1 MSELTTR
8 LLPVSLYS
16 GDRDES
22 LFPEPNHYVAELPFT
37 VPNVVGIQV
46 ASLEMPEVDAQ
57 YTIEQDRN
65 DKVSFSEGLRIDFND
80 LVSDVVPGVDM
91 YANQI
96 AFLEG
101 SNVFSVS
108 IPAYLTEIDTYSSDY
123 LVTYDLASDFDA
135 STNPDTPGW
144 RTCYVNWQAQVSPS
158 SPVLECICSTAGYRA
173 QVTSSNKLSNTS
185 HNSLFRYGFVH
196 LAPLSVQEICSYL
209 TYAFANYTTYKP
221 AQATFMTNRY
231 TFEYFRG
238 KVRIVVSSLSSS
250 SVVPRLVFPTNTNP
264 AQTADYGSQ
273 NNGFATRMLL
283 NNPTPQCT
291 TLGYMLGL
299 TSGVSAATKN
309 FVYKDHQEPRFGF
322 FANTEPRFLFE
333 ARLAPGMYS
342 VQDLTT
348 YLPIAMNPLNF
359 EAPSSTSSVA
369 TATGSCYFAF
379 QDSRGLESLIIINSG
394 QYTPETFCQAL
405 EHALNRMDSQG
416 AYYSAYANRF
426 AYNNVSLNYDPDTQW
441 QVLEIPAAVVYNVVY
456 DFSTSKFTISSSFAQ
471 VRPFNSGEAN
481 ILSTTRRAPTFG
493 LLLSS
498 PSTARVSLQVSDIAS
513 FCPASNVHRIARV
526 LGMDSQ
532 DYLGKS
538 SYTSEFASFVPRI
551 AFPLSSN
558 SSMGANRALFRQEA
572 TLPMSLGVDGESCPG
587 AGTPTY
593 LYPSGTYK
601 VHLASPTSQ
610 TLIVSS
616 VAPKPIE
623 SSGNKLASSNSTGV
637 CRSITTNIAAKGF
650 VAANYTLAPPT
661 TPGSLHT
668 PGSYLVIENL
678 PGPDA
683 TWAAIVKV
691 LTTSQNAT
699 SSVVTAEVVDVGTG
713 TAGTAQTFYV
723 VEAHDNLRLL
733 AVNRGSG
740 DNEPHIVVSTHAN
753 GYSSTGKAYMTTSP
767 FGAQVS
773 DVMSINSGC
782 SKILTSTTLSEGTL
796 PDIGGVLGPNRGLIL
811 ETTYTLASGVVAVG
825 AFYAVCGGNYDAVV
839 QGTTTSAVKVVVSG
853 SGFFPG
859 TTGLSLVGPSY
870 FGEFE
875 GIVVANMNSGGH
887 FDDATNAYSE
897 QFLSCVPWL
906 DRSSTTCVAGK
917 SVDNACLRLR
927 APATIQVFGQALQR
941 LGNLKSARLPAPRF
955 DVHVEDD
962 NSGVRTKPGHA
973 ATVLGTGRTN
983 LLMSRSI
990 NFPDAANIDAVHYLL
1005 VKFVG
1010 MNNARSDHLHFTNST
1025 LLRDVVAKVIMGAPT
1040 SIVRSLISRV
1050 EFAQQSV
1057 SRLELMF
1064 YLPDGS
1070 TLYDF
1075 HGREHSMTLN
1085 LVIKDP
1091 TAVKRKASPD
1101 QDHTTKRACM

>member
-8 LLPVSLYS
+8 LLPLSLFS

-22 LFPEPNHYVAELPFT
+22 LYPSPSHYVAELPFT

-57 YTIEQDRN
+57 YTIEQNRN
-65 DKVSFSEGLRIDFND
+65 DKFCFSEGLRIDFND
-80 LVSDVVPGVDM
+80 LVTDVVPGVNM

-135 STNPDTPGW
+135 STTPTTPGW
-144 RTCYVNWQAQVSPS
+144 RTCYVNWQAQVSPN
-158 SPVLECICSTAGYRA
+158 SPVLECVCSTAGHRVK
-173 QVTSSNKLSNTS
+173 VTSSNKLANTS

-196 LAPLSVQEICSYL
+196 LAPLSVHEICSYL

-221 AQATFMTNRY
+221 AQATLMTNRY
-231 TFEYFRG
+231 VFEYFRG
-238 KVRIVVSSLSSS
+238 KVRVVVSPLTSSS
-250 SVVPRLVFPTNTNP
+250 TVPRLVFPTNTNA
-264 AQTADYGSQ
+264 AQTVDYGAQ
-273 NNGFATRMLL
+273 NNGFATRMPL
-283 NNPTPQCT
+283 NNATPGCT
-291 TLGYMLGL
+291 TLGFMLGL
-299 TSGVSAATKN
+299 VSNVAATTKN

-322 FANTEPRFLFE
+322 FAGIEPRFLFE

-359 EAPSSTSSVA
+359 ESATPTSVV

-379 QDSRGLESLIIINSG
+379 QDSRGLESLVIINSG

-416 AYYSAYANRF
+416 SYYSQGNRF
-426 AYNNVSLNYDPDTQW
+426 AYNNVSLNYDPATTW
-441 QVLEIPAAVVYNVVY
+441 QDLDIPAAVVYNVVY
-456 DFSTSKFTISSSFAQ
+456 DYTTSKFTISSSFAATK
-471 VRPFNSGEAN
+471 PFGPGTAN
-481 ILSTTRRAPTFG
+481 TLSTTLSAPTFG
-493 LLLSS
+493 LLLSAS
-498 PSTARVSLQVSDIAS
+498 STARVTQQVSDIAT
-513 FCPASNVHRIARV
+513 FCASSNTHRIARV
-526 LGMDSQ
+526 LGMDTQ
-532 DYLGKS
+532 DYVGSS

-551 AFPLSSN
+551 AFPLSRNSN
-558 SSMGANRALFRQEA
+558 MGANRALFRQD
-572 TLPMSLGVDGESCPG
+572 TLPLELSADGTSYGG
-587 AGTPTY
+587 AGTPTF
-593 LYPSGTYK
+593 LFPCGTYK
-601 VHLASPTSQ
+601 VHLATPTSQ

-616 VAPKPIE
+616 LAPKPIE
-623 SSGNKLASSNSTGV
+623 SSGNKLGELAS
-637 CRSITTNIAAKGF
+637 TTIVANIAAKGF
-650 VAANYTLAPPT
+650 VASNYSLAPPT
-661 TPGSLHT
+661 TAGSLHT
-668 PGSYLVIENL
+668 PGSYMVIENL
-678 PGPDA
+678 PAPDA

-691 LTTSQNAT
+691 LTVSQNAT
-699 SSVVTAEVVDVGTG
+699 SSVATAEVVDVGTG
-713 TAGTAQTFYV
+713 TAATAQNFYV

-733 AVNRGSG
+733 AVNRTSG

-753 GYSSTGKAYMTTSP
+753 GFSSTGKAYMTTSP

-773 DVMSINSGC
+773 DIVSINSG
-782 SKILTSTTLSEGTL
+782 SAKLAAASSLTNGVL
-796 PDIGGVLGPNRGLIL
+796 PALGGALGPNRGLIL
-811 ETTYTLASGVVAVG
+811 ETVYSLASGSVVVG
-825 AFYAVCGGNYDAVV
+825 AFYAVGGGNYDAIV
-839 QGTTTSAVKVVVSG
+839 QATTTSAVKVVAPG

-859 TTGLSLVGPSY
+859 TTGLTLIGPSH

-875 GIVVANMNSGGH
+875 AIVVANMNSGGH
-887 FDDATNAYSE
+887 FGDSDNAYSE

-906 DRSSTTCVAGK
+906 DRASSSCLAGK
-917 SVDNACLRLR
+917 SVDGACLRLR
-927 APATIQVFGQALQR
+927 APAIMNVFNTTHR

-973 ATVLGTGRTN
+973 MTVLGTGRSN

-990 NFPDAANIDAVHYLL
+990 NFPEAANIDAVHYLL

-1010 MNNARSDHLHFTNST
+1010 LNNARSDHLHFTNST

-1075 HGREHSMTLN
+1075 HGRDHSMTLN

-1091 TAVKRKASPD
+1091 MAVKRKASAD
-1101 QDHTTKRACM
+1101 QDSTKRACM

>member
-22 LFPEPNHYVAELPFT
+22 LFANPNHYVVELPFT

-65 DKVSFSEGLRIDFND
+65 DKFSFSEGLRIDFND

-108 IPAYLTEIDTYSSDY
+108 IPPYLTEIDTYSSDY

-135 STNPDTPGW
+135 STTPDTPGW
-144 RTCYVNWQAQVSPS
+144 RTCYVNWQAQVSPN
-158 SPVLECICSTAGYRA
+158 SPVLECVCSTAGYRA
-173 QVTSSNKLSNTS
+173 QVTSSNKLANTS

-209 TYAFANYTTYKP
+209 TYAFANYATYKP
-221 AQATFMTNRY
+221 AQATVMTNRY
-231 TFEYFRG
+231 VFEYFRG
-238 KVRIVVSSLSSS
+238 KVRVVVSPLTSA
-250 SVVPRLVFPTNTNP
+250 SVVPRIVFPTNTNA
-264 AQTADYGSQ
+264 AQTVDYGAQ
-273 NNGFATRMLL
+273 NNGFPVRMPL
-283 NNPTPQCT
+283 NNATPGCT
-291 TLGYMLGL
+291 TLGFMLGL
-299 TSGVSAATKN
+299 VSNVAATTKN
-309 FVYKDHQEPRFGF
+309 FVYKDHQEPKYGF
-322 FANTEPRFLFE
+322 FASIEPRFLFE

-359 EAPSSTSSVA
+359 ESAATSSSAV

-379 QDSRGLESLIIINSG
+379 QDSRGLETLIIINSG

-405 EHALNRMDSQG
+405 EHALNRMDSEG
-416 AYYSAYANRF
+416 SYHSHGNRF
-426 AYNNVSLNYDPDTQW
+426 AYNNVSLNYDPDTTW
-441 QVLEIPAAVVYNVVY
+441 QDLDITAAVVYNVVY
-456 DFSTSKFTISSSFAQ
+456 DYTNSKFTISSSFAATK
-471 VRPFNSGEAN
+471 PFGPGTAN
-481 ILSTTRRAPTFG
+481 TLSTTLRAPPFG
-493 LLLSS
+493 LLLSVA
-498 PSTARVSLQVSDIAS
+498 STARVALQVSDIAS
-513 FCPASNVHRIARV
+513 FCASSNTHRIARV
-526 LGMDSQ
+526 LGMDTQ
-532 DYLGKS
+532 DYVGSS
-538 SYTSEFASFVPRI
+538 SYTSEFASFIPKI
-551 AFPLSSN
+551 NFPLSRNSN
-558 SSMGANRALFRQEA
+558 MGGTRALFRQD
-572 TLPMSLGVDGESCPG
+572 TLPLSLGTNGLSYVG
-587 AGTPTY
+587 AGVPAF
-593 LYPSGTYK
+593 LFPSGTYK
-601 VHLASPTSQ
+601 VHLATPTSQ

-616 VAPKPIE
+616 IAPRPIE
-623 SSGNKLASSNSTGV
+623 SSGTKLASSTSTGA
-637 CRSITTNIAAKGF
+637 RSSFTANIAAKGYTPS
-650 VAANYTLAPPT
+650 NYSLAPPA

-668 PGSYLVIENL
+668 PGAYLVIENL
-678 PGPDA
+678 PAPDA

-699 SSVVTAEVVDVGTG
+699 ASVATAEVVDVGTG
-713 TAGTAQTFYV
+713 TGGTAQTFYV
-723 VEAHDNLRLL
+723 LEAHDNLRLL
-733 AVNRGSG
+733 AVNRASG
-740 DNEPHIVVSTHAN
+740 DNEPHIVVSTHSN

-773 DVMSINSGC
+773 DVMSVNSGC
-782 SKILTSTTLSEGTL
+782 SKILTSETLTDGVL
-796 PDIGGVLGPNRGLIL
+796 PNIGGALGPNRGLIL
-811 ETTYTLASGVVAVG
+811 ETVYSLASGAVATG
-825 AFYAVCGGNYDAVV
+825 AFYAVCGGNYDAIV
-839 QGTTTSAVKVVVSG
+839 QATTTSAVKVVAPG

-859 TTGLSLVGPSY
+859 KTGLVLVGPSY

-887 FDDATNAYSE
+887 FDDTTNEFSE

-906 DRSSTTCVAGK
+906 DRASSACLAGK
-917 SVDNACLRLR
+917 SVDGACLRLR
-927 APATIQVFGQALQR
+927 APATLQVFGAALQR
-941 LGNLKSARLPAPRF
+941 LANLKSARLAAPRF

-973 ATVLGTGRTN
+973 VTVLGTGRTN
-983 LLMSRSI
+983 LLMSRSL
-990 NFPDAANIDAVHYLL
+990 NFPEAANIDAVHYLL

-1010 MNNARSDHLHFTNST
+1010 LNNARSDHLHFTNST

-1075 HGREHSMTLN
+1075 HGRDHSMTLN

-1091 TAVKRKASPD
+1091 TAVKRKAVTD
-1101 QDHTTKRACM
+1101 QDNTKRACM

>member
-1 MSELTTR
+1 MSELITR
-8 LLPVSLYS
+8 LLPLSLYS

-22 LFPEPNHYVAELPFT
+22 LYPTPSHYVAELPFT

-65 DKVSFSEGLRIDFND
+65 DKFCFSEGLRIDFND

-123 LVTYDLASDFDA
+123 LVTYDLASDFDSA
-135 STNPDTPGW
+135 TTPDTPGW
-144 RTCYVNWQAQVSPS
+144 RTCYVNWQAQVSPN
-158 SPVLECICSTAGYRA
+158 SPVLECVCSTAGYRA
-173 QVTSSNKLSNTS
+173 QVTSSNKLANTS

-209 TYAFANYTTYKP
+209 TYAFANYATYKP
-221 AQATFMTNRY
+221 AQVAVMTNRY
-231 TFEYFRG
+231 VFEYFRG
-238 KVRIVVSSLSSS
+238 KVRVVVSPLTSA
-250 SVVPRLVFPTNTNP
+250 SVVPRLVFPTNTN
-264 AQTADYGSQ
+264 ASQTVDYGSQ
-273 NNGFATRMLL
+273 NNGFPARMPL
-283 NNPTPQCT
+283 NNATPGCT
-291 TLGYMLGL
+291 TLGFMLGL
-299 TSGVSAATKN
+299 VSNVAATTKN
-309 FVYKDHQEPRFGF
+309 FVYKDHQEPKYGF
-322 FANTEPRFLFE
+322 FASIEPRFLFE

-359 EAPSSTSSVA
+359 ESAGTPTSAV

-416 AYYSAYANRF
+416 SYYSQGNRF
-426 AYNNVSLNYDPDTQW
+426 AYNNVSLNYDPATAW
-441 QVLEIPAAVVYNVVY
+441 QDLDIPAAVVYNVVY
-456 DFSTSKFTISSSFAQ
+456 DYTTSKFTISSSFAATK
-471 VRPFNSGEAN
+471 PFGPGTAN
-481 ILSTTRRAPTFG
+481 TLSTTHRAPPFG
-493 LLLSS
+493 LLLSAS
-498 PSTARVSLQVSDIAS
+498 STARVALQVSDISS
-513 FCPASNVHRIARV
+513 FCASSNTHRIARV
-526 LGMDSQ
+526 LGMDTQ
-532 DYLGKS
+532 DYLGSS
-538 SYTSEFASFVPRI
+538 SYTSEFASFIPKI
-551 AFPLSSN
+551 NFPLSRNSN
-558 SSMGANRALFRQEA
+558 MGGSRALFRQD
-572 TLPMSLGVDGESCPG
+572 TLPLELSADGASYGG
-587 AGTPTY
+587 AGVPTY
-593 LYPSGTYK
+593 LFPSGTYK
-601 VHLASPTSQ
+601 VHLATPTSQ

-616 VAPKPIE
+616 IAPKPIE
-623 SSGNKLASSNSTGV
+623 SSGSKLGELAS
-637 CRSITTNIAAKGF
+637 TTIVANIAAKGF
-650 VAANYTLAPPT
+650 VASNYTLAPPT
-661 TPGSLHT
+661 TAGSLHT

-678 PGPDA
+678 PAPDA

-699 SSVVTAEVVDVGTG
+699 HSVATAEVVDVGTG
-713 TAGTAQTFYV
+713 TAGSAQNFYV

-733 AVNRGSG
+733 AVNRTSG

-753 GYSSTGKAYMTTSP
+753 GYSLTGKAYMTTSP
-767 FGAQVS
+767 FGAQVG
-773 DVMSINSGC
+773 DIMSINSG
-782 SKILTSTTLSEGTL
+782 STKLAAASSLTNGVL
-796 PDIGGVLGPNRGLIL
+796 PGIGGALGPNRGLIL
-811 ETTYTLASGVVAVG
+811 ETVYTLASGTVVAG
-825 AFYAVCGGNYDAVV
+825 AFYAVGGGNYDAIV
-839 QGTTTSAVKVVVSG
+839 QATTTSAVKVVVPG

-859 TTGLSLVGPSY
+859 TTGLTLIGPSH
-870 FGEFE
+870 FGDFE

-887 FDDATNAYSE
+887 FADSTNAYSE

-906 DRSSTTCVAGK
+906 DRASSACLAGK
-917 SVDNACLRLR
+917 SVDGACLRLR
-927 APATIQVFGQALQR
+927 APAIMHVFDTLHR
-941 LGNLKSARLPAPRF
+941 LGNLKSARLAAPRF

-973 ATVLGTGRTN
+973 VTVLGTGRTN
-983 LLMSRSI
+983 LLMSRSL
-990 NFPDAANIDAVHYLL
+990 NFPEAANIDAVHYLL

-1010 MNNARSDHLHFTNST
+1010 LNNARSDHLHFTNST

-1075 HGREHSMTLN
+1075 HGRDHSMTLN

-1091 TAVKRKASPD
+1091 TAVKRKAVTD
-1101 QDHTTKRACM
+1101 QDSTKRACM